1 MGNKSKK
8 SRVQDERHEISSSV
22 SISFFFAFVLE
33 LEGQTKKKPF
43 KDGCIQGCSV
53 QCFKRNST
61 LSRIFAFFL
70 SPVLLFNRKEICAH
84 QGYERL
90 PPILFS
96 NRPCSSFFLSVKSG
110 RKAKK
115 FEIVKACL
123 SGQKKGVK
131 RRTKKAHFFPFLWL
145 GEYSTRV

>member
-43 KDGCIQGCSV
+43 KDGCILSGLFSSV
-53 QCFKRNST
+53 
-61 LSRIFAFFL
+61 LSGKQPTFTNF
-70 SPVLLFNRKEICAH
+70 C
-84 QGYERL
+84 L
-90 PPILFS
+90 PPPPSLAFQENRNLRSPGIRAASTDFVS
-96 NRPCSSFFLSVKSG
+96 QNRPNSSFFLSVKSG

-115 FEIVKACL
+115 FEIVKVCL
-123 SGQKKGVK
+123 SGQKK
-131 RRTKKAHFFPFLWL
+131 A
-145 GEYSTRV
+145 